1 MAASATLFADAFSED
16 PWWWGDAPPV
26 AYDAHP
32 PTGSDVVVVGGGY
45 AGLSCATE
53 LALAGRSV
61 TVLDIRRIGEGA
73 SGRNAGLV
81 SGRAGISKMIDL
93 EAYVGPDRAAAIL
106 NEADEAYVHFQQLVD
121 THAPGAF
128 QDRGRFVAAR
138 SKAAFR
144 KLEKKY
150 EEYRDSGE
158 GSGVTLIQ
166 PGDEGR
172 FVTTDA
178 FHGGMAAAP
187 PVWLTP
193 HVRRRPPSPSR
204 GRRSVDPHGHPGDRH
219 RLERRRSA
227 HDHGRLG
234 IRHGTATGGSLQAM
248 S

>member
-1 MAASATLFADAFSED
+1 MAASTTLFADAFSED

-106 NEADEAYVHFQQLVD
+106 NEADEAYVHFQQSSTSRTRSV
-121 THAPGAF
+121 PGPRPFRRCPFEGGLPQAREEV
-128 QDRGRFVAAR
+128 RGVPRQWRGFRGGTDPAR
-138 SKAAFR
+138 RRRPIRHHRRLPAGWRRAR
-144 KLEKKY
+144 
-150 EEYRDSGE
+150 
-158 GSGVTLIQ
+158 
-166 PGDEGR
+166 
-172 FVTTDA
+172 
-178 FHGGMAAAP
+178 
-187 PVWLTP
+187 PVWLTRN
-193 HVRRRPPSPSR
+193 VRRRPPSPSR
-204 GRRSVDPHGHPGDRH
+204 AAGCRSTRASG
-219 RLERRRSA
+219 
-227 HDHGRLG
+227 
-234 IRHGTATGGSLQAM
+234 
-248 S
+248 